1 MSAFGLFRDKKPPTW
16 ERGQIVGYSLVSA
29 MGELHFKSESR
40 NDSTIFKYPS
50 LINTIYLDKIPKWSE
65 LTVGKTVLVEFQPGK
80 FQTGKIAARF
90 NSTSTNKDDAKV
102 GVQVA
107 KRMKK
112 FDYHNVRVQGRF
124 KTSY

>member
-1 MSAFGLFRDKKPPTW
+1 M
-16 ERGQIVGYSLVSA
+16 GYSLVSA

-80 FQTGKIAARF
+80 FQTGKIVARF
-90 NSTSTNKDDAKV
+90 NSDKNDGKV
-102 GVQVA
+102 IVQIS

-112 FDYHNVRVQGRF
+112 FDYRNLRLQGGF
-124 KTSY
+124 KMSYKPCSKQAGD